1 MNLSITG
8 FIYKTAIDP
17 ILHSVHTRVQSLISV
32 NKSVLDVA
40 CGTGSLTFLIAAKT
54 QHVVGIDKSG
64 AMINTANKTRQKQSI
79 TNVEF
84 LQADATKALPFKQ
97 NEFDTVLI
105 SMGLHQFP
113 IASAYLVLQEMK
125 NIASEVIIL
134 DYAVPLPNNWDS
146 SIVRFF
152 EILGGPEH
160 YTNFKSYIKN
170 GGINA
175 LIDGVNLIKTFEMTT
190 SNKIFMIIKCR
201 KKELYDDV
209 KK

>member
-8 FIYKTAIDP
+8 LIYKTAIDP
-17 ILHSVHTRVQSLISV
+17 ILHSVHTRVQSLITG

-40 CGTGSLTFLIAAKT
+40 CGTGSLTFLIATKA
-54 QHVVGIDKSG
+54 QHVVGIDKSD
-64 AMINTANKTRQKQSI
+64 AMINTANKSKQKQSI
-79 TNVEF
+79 KNVEF
-84 LQADATKALPFKQ
+84 LQADATKTLPFKQ
-97 NEFDTVLI
+97 NEFDTALI

-113 IASAYLVLQEMK
+113 LSSGYSVLEQMK
-125 NIASEVIIL
+125 NIASELIIL
-134 DYAVPLPNNWDS
+134 DYAVPLPDNWAS

-152 EILGGPEH
+152 EILGGAEH

-175 LIDGVNLIKTFEMTT
+175 LINRVKLIKTFELTT
-190 SNKIFMIIKCR
+190 TNKIFLIIKCR
-201 KKELYDDV
+201 KKEFNDDF

>member
-8 FIYKTAIDP
+8 FLYKTVIDP
-17 ILHSVHTRVQSLISV
+17 ILQSVHTRVQSLITS

-40 CGTGSLTFLIAAKT
+40 CGTGSLTFLIATKA

-64 AMINTANKTRQKQSI
+64 AMINTANKTKQKQLI
-79 TNVEF
+79 KNVEF
-84 LQADATKALPFKQ
+84 LQADATKTLPFKQ

-113 IASAYLVLQEMK
+113 IASGYSVLQEME

-134 DYAVPLPNNWDS
+134 DYAVPLPNNWGGL
-146 SIVRFF
+146 IVRFF

-175 LIDGVNLIKTFEMTT
+175 LIDRVNLIKTFEMTT
-190 SNKIFMIIKCR
+190 NNKIFRIIKC
-201 KKELYDDV
+201 KK
-209 KK
+209 